1 MIDSKLLDICEDKLN
16 RYVCKLLGISYTW
29 GSEVVFIHKR
39 VNGYQLH
46 IYSGMADIADK
57 EARDKWKERST
68 DILYDININYLGI
81 DKSRI
86 ICKYRNA
93 RFNLGMHSYVNL
105 TEHELMNIFALI
117 KISK

>member
-1 MIDSKLLDICEDKLN
+1 MIDSKLLNFYTEELN
-16 RYVCKLLGISYTW
+16 KYVCRLLGISYTW
-29 GSEVVFIHKR
+29 ISDVVFIHKR

-46 IYSGMADIADK
+46 IYSGIADIADK
-57 EARDKWKERST
+57 EMRDEWKEKSANR
-68 DILYDININYLGI
+68 LYDINSNYLGI

-105 TEHELMNIFALI
+105 TEDELMNIFALC
-117 KISK
+117 KISN